1 MVKAILNEIT
11 KQGEAHF
18 HNGNCE
24 WNFKK
29 VIWTFKVND
38 TISKNLRKRR
48 FDRRWVITVVAV
60 VYTSDSAVTSWSY
73 ILEQTSDRDTLR
85 GVKLK
90 EDVRQ
95 ADNIQLHYKLIEH
108 KSTQ

>member
-1 MVKAILNEIT
+1 M
-11 KQGEAHF
+11 
-18 HNGNCE
+18 
-24 WNFKK
+24 
-29 VIWTFKVND
+29 
-38 TISKNLRKRR
+38 
-48 FDRRWVITVVAV
+48 ITVVAV

-95 ADNIQLHYKLIEH
+95 ADKHTAALQTWVTYR
-108 KSTQ
+108 T